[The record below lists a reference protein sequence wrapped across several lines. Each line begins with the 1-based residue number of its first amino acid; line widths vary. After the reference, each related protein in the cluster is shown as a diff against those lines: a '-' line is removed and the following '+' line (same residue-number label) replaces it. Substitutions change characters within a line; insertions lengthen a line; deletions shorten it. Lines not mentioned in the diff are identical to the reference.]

1 MSDPKEW
8 LTDKL
13 AKRMKLQPNGAGS
26 LYSKLCGSLGASNC
40 TIKPI
45 VVLNAN
51 LGCYRT
57 ECSVDTVRVVEVG
70 TGIYYEYVPMPCVY
84 QAFYQNA
91 KMIVRSRERWDLTC
105 ADPRIHIASAALCVN
120 GTYTPGKFL
129 DMVRLLFSFVQITSR
144 FFAHITLFSQYWGE
158 RTTFATANRRSINQ
172 FCNRWPRPECDAK
185 LDPTVGT
192 FCASNDHFWTTTSCT
207 LRAKIS
213 IDGTVAIVHSPDGI
227 EPEAIS
233 GLVQGETKT
242 FFRIDWS
249 SDTAPVSITSN
260 CTSHSRCRL
269 SIDKACVCDVS
280 VSEAQVFFDGREPTP
295 KQVLTSLSIGAFDPK
310 LNFTTWKSKSKN
322 GVIIYTTN
330 GKLSST
336 SVFEVT
342 DANGIRQFRKNAK
355 SNVKIVG
362 TAFSFRN
369 PVHFISISDP
379 EVFQA
384 QHETDAA
391 LDHYFY
397 HPNTAPF
404 LALRFA
410 QRFGISNPSP
420 GYITRIANAF
430 RTGSYKFTSG
440 VSPVTY
446 GSGRYGDLGAM
457 VVCVMLDR
465 EARTT
470 LLDADPTHGSLKE
483 PLIKIVGLMRALEFS
498 LAGNAGF
505 IDFDVNVYKR
515 IGQMAH
521 AIPNIFSFFLPEHK
535 PPGPVALAS
544 LASPEG
550 QVITGP
556 RTINFLNGVF
566 SLIKFG
572 LTSCLEGFGR
582 YQWWD
587 YNNCEEYTLGGSNKG
602 VLGKLNYSPAT
613 SSTASTYIDELA
625 MLLTAGRLSTSSRKL
640 ITIVVA
646 AEPNRKMAVMK
657 AQQLIALAP
666 EFHSTNIAQK
676 SGATRPELESPT
688 PSTKPYKAV
697 VYLLL
702 DGGMDSFNMLVPHTC
717 EVANGDGQ
725 TVLEQYYSERTSLA
739 VGEGERSLVI
749 NAANQPCSQFVVHP
763 DLEVV
768 FRLYNEGDLAF
779 FANAGVLNRPVTK
792 DNYYQ
797 RTKTALFGHNTMQD
811 EAQKI
816 DPYDGA
822 PGTGILGRMCDVL
835 KRMMYTPQPIT
846 VQDATI
852 ATVGVPGAAVDP
864 LTVSPYKTN
873 EFNPTTKGE
882 TFNPIPHLK
891 KLNDATTLQ
900 SSLYGE
906 TWSQRLQKALFD
918 NQAILKAVT
927 ETTLVNTFPETDFA
941 SKLKAVATLIA
952 SHDQRGTDRD
962 VFFLTIGGWDHHSLM
977 KTGLS
982 QNFMQ
987 LNAALATFS
996 DEMKA
1001 QGLWSGVSLVIT
1013 SDFSRT
1019 LTANSGDGS
1028 DHAWGGH
1035 YFVMGGAVNGGKIH
1049 GTYPSD
1055 LTLNGP
1061 LSIGRGRYIP
1071 TLSWESVL
1079 NPILEWMG
1087 IDTDE
1092 DLDYCMPNRK
1102 LTGAPLLS
1110 ASEVFV

>member
-1 MSDPKEW
+1 
-8 LTDKL
+8 
-13 AKRMKLQPNGAGS
+13 
-26 LYSKLCGSLGASNC
+26 
-40 TIKPI
+40 
-45 VVLNAN
+45 V
-51 LGCYRT
+51 
-57 ECSVDTVRVVEVG
+57 
-70 TGIYYEYVPMPCVY
+70 
-84 QAFYQNA
+84 
-91 KMIVRSRERWDLTC
+91 
-105 ADPRIHIASAALCVN
+105 
-120 GTYTPGKFL
+120 
-129 DMVRLLFSFVQITSR
+129 
-144 FFAHITLFSQYWGE
+144 
-158 RTTFATANRRSINQ
+158 
-172 FCNRWPRPECDAK
+172 
-185 LDPTVGT
+185 
-192 FCASNDHFWTTTSCT
+192 HFWTATSCT
-207 LRAKIS
+207 LRAKIRS
-213 IDGTVAIVHSPDGI
+213 DGTVAIVHSPNGI
-227 EPEAIS
+227 EPEAIA
-233 GLVQGETKT
+233 GLVQNETKT
-242 FFRIDWS
+242 FFRVDWS
-249 SDTAPVSITSN
+249 SDTAADSITSN
-260 CTSHSRCRL
+260 CNSNRRCRL
-269 SIDKACVCDVS
+269 SIDDVCVCDVS
-280 VSEAQVFFDGREPTP
+280 VSDAQGFFDGREPTP
-295 KQVLTSLSIGAFDPK
+295 AQVLTSLSVGAFDPK
-310 LNFTTWKSKSKN
+310 LNFTTWRSKSKN

-330 GKLSST
+330 GRLTSS

-342 DANGIRQFRKNAK
+342 DANGIRQFRKNVI
-355 SNVKIVG
+355 STVKIVG
-362 TAFSFRN
+362 STFSFRN
-369 PVHFISISDP
+369 PVHFISLSDP
-379 EVFQA
+379 ELFQA

-430 RTGSYKFTSG
+430 RSGLYKFTSG
-440 VSPVTY
+440 VSTVTY

-457 VVCVMLDR
+457 VAGVLLDR

-483 PLIKIVGLMRALEFS
+483 PLIKILGLMRALEFT

-505 IDFDVNVYKR
+505 TDFDIDIYKR
-515 IGQMAH
+515 IGQMAY
-521 AIPNIFSFFLPEHK
+521 AIPNVFSFFLPEHK

-544 LASPEG
+544 LAAPEA

-556 RTINFLNGVF
+556 RTIDFLNGVF

-572 LTSCLEGFGR
+572 LTPCLEGFGR

-587 YNNCEEYTLGGSNKG
+587 ENVCWTYTLGGNNKG

-613 SSTASTYIDELA
+613 SSSASTYVDELA
-625 MLLTAGRLSTSSRKL
+625 MLLTAGRLGTSSRRL
-640 ITIVVA
+640 ITTVVA

-666 EFHSTNIAQK
+666 EFHSTNIARM
-676 SGATRPELESPT
+676 SGATRPKPESPP

-697 VYLLL
+697 VYVLL

-717 EVANGDGQ
+717 DVTNSDGQ

-739 VGEGERSLVI
+739 VGDGERSLVI
-749 NAANQPCSQFVVHP
+749 DAIDQPCSQFVVHP

-768 FRLYNEGDLAF
+768 HRLYNEGDLAF
-779 FANAGVLNRPVTK
+779 FANAGVLNRPVNK
-792 DNYYQ
+792 ENYYE
-797 RTKTALFGHNTMQD
+797 RTKTSLFGHNTMQE

-835 KRMMYTPQPIT
+835 KRLMYTPQPVT

-852 ATVGVPGAAVDP
+852 ATVGVPGAATDP
-864 LTVSPYKTN
+864 LTVSPYENNK
-873 EFNPTTKGE
+873 FNPTTEGE
-882 TFNPIPHLK
+882 TFDPVPHLD

-918 NQAILKAVT
+918 NQAILNAVT
-927 ETTLVNTFPETDFA
+927 ETTLVNTFPETDYA
-941 SKLKAVATLIA
+941 SKLKVVATLMA

-962 VFFLTIGGWDHHSLM
+962 VFFLTMSGWDHHSSL
-977 KTGLS
+977 KTGLAA
-982 QNFMQ
+982 NFVQ

-1001 QGLWSGVSLVIT
+1001 QGLWDGVSLVIT

-1019 LTANSGDGS
+1019 LTANSGEGS

-1055 LTLNGP
+1055 LTLSGP
-1061 LSIGRGRYIP
+1061 LSVGRGRYIP
-1071 TLSWESVL
+1071 TLSWESVM

-1087 IDTDE
+1087 IDNDE

-1102 LTGAPLLS
+1102 FTGAPLLT
-1110 ASEVFV
+1110 ASQVFD

>member
-1 MSDPKEW
+1 MD
-8 LTDKL
+8 
-13 AKRMKLQPNGAGS
+13 GA
-26 LYSKLCGSLGASNC
+26 
-40 TIKPI
+40 
-45 VVLNAN
+45 
-51 LGCYRT
+51 
-57 ECSVDTVRVVEVG
+57 
-70 TGIYYEYVPMPCVY
+70 
-84 QAFYQNA
+84 
-91 KMIVRSRERWDLTC
+91 
-105 ADPRIHIASAALCVN
+105 
-120 GTYTPGKFL
+120 
-129 DMVRLLFSFVQITSR
+129 
-144 FFAHITLFSQYWGE
+144 
-158 RTTFATANRRSINQ
+158 
-172 FCNRWPRPECDAK
+172 
-185 LDPTVGT
+185 
-192 FCASNDHFWTTTSCT
+192 
-207 LRAKIS
+207 
-213 IDGTVAIVHSPDGI
+213 VAIVHSPHDI
-227 EPEAIS
+227 EPEAIA
-233 GLVQGETKT
+233 GLVQNDTKT
-242 FFRIDWS
+242 FFRVDWS
-249 SDTAPVSITSN
+249 SNTAANFVTSKCDSI
-260 CTSHSRCRL
+260 SRCRL
-269 SIDKACVCDVS
+269 SIDDVCVCDVS

-295 KQVLTSLSIGAFDPK
+295 TQVLTSLSIGAFDPK
-310 LNFTTWKSKSKN
+310 FNFTTWRSKSKN

-330 GKLSST
+330 GRLTSS

-342 DANGIRQFRKNAK
+342 DANGIRQFRKNVK
-355 SNVKIVG
+355 STVKIVG
-362 TAFSFRN
+362 TTYSFRN
-369 PVHFISISDP
+369 PVHFVSISDP

-384 QHETDAA
+384 EHETDAA

-430 RTGSYKFTSG
+430 RSGTFRFTSG

-457 VVCVMLDR
+457 VACVLLDR

-483 PLIKIVGLMRALEFS
+483 PLIKIVGLMRGLDFS
-498 LAGNAGF
+498 LVGNAGF
-505 IDFDVNVYKR
+505 IDFDIDVNER

-521 AIPNIFSFFLPEHK
+521 AIPNVFSFFLPEHK

-544 LASPEG
+544 LAAPEG

-566 SLIKFG
+566 SLIKYG
-572 LTSCLEGFGR
+572 LTSCLDGFGR
-582 YQWWD
+582 FQLWD
-587 YNNCEEYTLGGSNKG
+587 FNPCEEYTLGGNNKG

-613 SSTASTYIDELA
+613 SSSASTYIDELA
-625 MLLTAGRLSTSSRKL
+625 MLLTAGRLGTSSRQV
-640 ITIVVA
+640 IANVVA
-646 AEPNRKMAVMK
+646 AEPNRTMAVMK
-657 AQQLIALAP
+657 AQQLIVLAP
-666 EFHSTNIAQK
+666 EFHSTNIARK

-688 PSTKPYKAV
+688 PSTRPYKAV
-697 VYLLL
+697 VYVLL

-717 EVANGDGQ
+717 DVTNGAGK

-739 VGEGERSLVI
+739 VDEGERSLVI
-749 NAANQPCSQFVVHP
+749 NAADQPCSQFVVHP

-768 FRLYNEGDLAF
+768 HRLYNEGDLAF
-779 FANAGVLNRPVTK
+779 FANAGVLNRPVNKT
-792 DNYYQ
+792 NYYL

-811 EAQKI
+811 EAQKV

-835 KRMMYTPQPIT
+835 KRMMYTPQPVT

-852 ATVGVPGAAVDP
+852 ATVGVPGAAIDP
-864 LTVSPYKTN
+864 LTVSPYENNK
-873 EFNPTTKGE
+873 FNPTTQGE
-882 TFNPIPHLK
+882 TFDPVPYLK
-891 KLNDATTLQ
+891 KLNDASTLQ

-918 NQAILKAVT
+918 NQAILNAVT
-927 ETTLVNTFPETDFA
+927 ETTLVNTFPETEYA

-962 VFFLTIGGWDHHSLM
+962 VFFLTMGGWDHHSSL
-977 KTGLS
+977 KTGLAR
-982 QNFMQ
+982 NFVE
-987 LNAALATFS
+987 LNAALATFT

-1001 QGLWSGVSLVIT
+1001 QGLWDGVSLVIT

-1035 YFVMGGAVNGGKIH
+1035 YFLMGGAVNGGKIH

-1055 LTLNGP
+1055 LTLAGP

-1071 TLSWESVL
+1071 TLSWESVM

-1087 IDTDE
+1087 VDTDE
-1092 DLDYCMPNRK
+1092 DLDYCMPNRQ

-1110 ASEVFV
+1110 ASKVFL